1 MFWRFGNPSTLD
13 ALLDRDASLIEVLDD
28 PDVLQ
33 EVRAK
38 NVKLIDFLCRHENA
52 EQLLR
57 YVTQHHEHLA
67 DATRPAAAAAPNP
80 ANEIAPAIDPPA
92 PAASSVSDTSA
103 GSTEDVSGT
112 AAFMAMMPYS
122 SSTGSDGSDDDD
134 EITPTN
140 TNATADAANGR
151 GSVSPEVSAQMLV
164 KYPVIVAEIFASDA
178 VELIQVVL
186 ASQELRKDLL
196 SVLDRAAAD
205 ELQRDCTQV
214 GLWTQILSQFLLRQ
228 TLATLQW
235 LNTEPNLIERLL
247 PLAMRHACVLDL
259 AVRMIGLQ
267 DCPEGRQFG
276 VAVWLQ
282 KQGLVTHLVSYLDP
296 TRVADQG
303 ETAYLA
309 AAALVDLI
317 QIVQGST
324 GTARMNAHPLIADL
338 RSSATAARLV
348 GYLVAAKSHP
358 AGSRVVPHI
367 AQVLIELLRR
377 NAVELAPLSIPPSPL
392 TSTLG
397 TSSHGGDPDQGPRG
411 AAHRNVPMDLSAMVR
426 ELCAG
431 LPAIQRMLMAEEP
444 GSGGAPPGPGARLG
458 LARLR
463 LCELLSEMLRCALS
477 EPFMDV
483 DDLGP
488 LQAMSKDMRSALDT
502 TTTSTTRT
510 AAPAIDASVTGE
522 PLRDLLRQTFLDTR
536 ILVTCMDLFFAHPW
550 NNLVHGIVY
559 DLVLQVAGGPWTTC
573 RSAFVHLL
581 RDGALLARLVAAH
594 HASAAAQ
601 QQPKGGRLGYMGHV
615 TLLTEIVGMTLDR
628 DPTLRDE
635 LADILADPQWEEYV
649 NGGFQVAHARDQG
662 SPLAGLVSVPGTPG
676 TVPTVGA
683 VTDDEH
689 SMTFGFPA
697 TAGAHFSVGDDD
709 EGAGASA
716 SASASSG
723 MVDAQDDFLAWA
735 QARTVS

>member
-13 ALLDRDASLIEVLDD
+13 ALLDRDASLVEVLDD

-38 NVKLIDFLCRHENA
+38 NVKLIDFLCRHEHA

-57 YVTQHHEHLA
+57 YVTRHHEHLA
-67 DATRPAAAAAPNP
+67 DATRPAVATPNP
-80 ANEIAPAIDPPA
+80 TNEIAPAIDPPA
-92 PAASSVSDTSA
+92 PTIGSASNSSA
-103 GSTEDVSGT
+103 VSTENVSGT

-122 SSTGSDGSDDDD
+122 SSTGSDGSDDD

-140 TNATADAANGR
+140 TSATADAANGH

-164 KYPVIVAEIFASDA
+164 KFPVIVAEIFASDA

-205 ELQRDCTQV
+205 EVQRDCTQV

-276 VAVWLQ
+276 VATWLQ

-309 AAALVDLI
+309 ATALVDLV

-324 GTARMNAHPLIADL
+324 STARMNAHPLIADL
-338 RSSATAARLV
+338 RSPATAARLV
-348 GYLVAAKSHP
+348 GYLVAAKSYP

-411 AAHRNVPMDLSAMVR
+411 AAHRNVPMDLSAIVR
-426 ELCAG
+426 ELCAS
-431 LPAIQRMLMAEEP
+431 LPAIQRMLVTEEP
-444 GSGGAPPGPGARLG
+444 GSGDALPGTGARLG

-488 LQAMSKDMRSALDT
+488 LQDMSKDMRLALDS
-502 TTTSTTRT
+502 TTST

-536 ILVTCMDLFFAHPW
+536 VLVTCMDLFFAHPW

-573 RSAFVHLL
+573 RSAFVHLV
-581 RDGALLARLVAAH
+581 RDGTLLARLVAAH
-594 HASAAAQ
+594 HASVAAQ
-601 QQPKGGRLGYMGHV
+601 QKPKGGRLGYMGHV

-635 LADILADPQWEEYV
+635 LAGILADPLWDEYV
-649 NGGFQVAHARDQG
+649 NGAFQVAHARDQG
-662 SPLAGLVSVPGTPG
+662 SPLAGLVSVPGTPS
-676 TVPTVGA
+676 TVPTVGG

-697 TAGAHFSVGDDD
+697 TAGAQFSVGDDE
-709 EGAGASA
+709 EGAGSGAG
-716 SASASSG
+716 ASASSG
-723 MVDAQDDFLAWA
+723 MVDTQDDFLAWA